1 MRIARSGTA
10 FAVMIAFIALAT
22 TAHADPL
29 KCMRAIAKESA
40 KARAAAVKVLSK
52 CKTGVIQKGVPA
64 SLANCP
70 DAKGA
75 DKITSANEK
84 MKAKIAKACGGDN
97 KTCEAPPGDGDDALA
112 AIHWANGC
120 PGLEGQCTGIAVNDC
135 NGIGDCLECIGNLQ
149 TEQAVDA
156 TVFDTFENAAFFPA
170 NGADPAKTINKCQI
184 TIAKVTSKFLTAKEK
199 ILNKCWDAV
208 LKGKYPAGACPDTDP
223 KLGSGKPPA
232 SPGDNKSVEGI
243 KKAEQKKIAK
253 ICKACGAEGDSDKDG
268 VCDAPSSIAI
278 DDIVETVPYNCMDVT
293 VPPNAV
299 HPAGLDCG
307 AITVTDLQSYVDCLD
322 CVLEFKA
329 DCGTH
334 AGVGD
339 DDGDFNYPAEC
350 SPNACG
356 NGTLDAGEDCDPPG
370 STGQCAAL
378 GAGNGN
384 EVCTGQCKC
393 QCPDKITFRGDA
405 SSANSDLDTGWTGI
419 AHDNKIVSN
428 GDITV
433 HVDSC
438 ANPSRPCGVC
448 SFSGPIDNPGA
459 DAGSLNDRR
468 CRNDSSVK
476 CTSNGQCSGA
486 GNACVYWFG
495 APLSLSSGGVA
506 TCVTNEV
513 IGALTGTANIE
524 TGTSAST
531 LNLTSH
537 VYTGVLT
544 SKPCPKCTDAGGIND
559 GVAGGTC
566 TDGPRAGMTCDANSE
581 SPIPAFGRTSLD
593 CPPDSGSNIANLPIA
608 LGNSTGTE
616 SRSLSAASPDCSAFG
631 FTGFKCP
638 CDTCD
643 DAASTPCS
651 TDADCGGGT
660 CGGLRC
666 LVDAPTPGLPCSS
679 QGTGS
684 DPACCSEPTCTS
696 GTIGTCDRPG
706 EATKPNACSDGQCV
720 SGGGTDDGMC
730 HLAPSDN
737 LCSVETFRSCTGNAD
752 CRPPGEGGTCADC
765 APGMQTC
772 TTKRRECLLG
782 IDDHLATHT
791 GTIDLHGMADTPVAD
806 VSHPILASMFCIG
819 PTGSSSVNAVAGL
832 PGLGKLRLNGTAQGL
847 P

>member
-1 MRIARSGTA
+1 MRFTHSKAVLGIAALAVALA
-10 FAVMIAFIALAT
+10 FAAPASAQN
-22 TAHADPL
+22 
-29 KCMRAIAKESA
+29 KCSAGKVKCVDGKQKCKLGCHA
-40 KARAAAVKVLSK
+40 KAE
-52 CKTGVIQKGVPA
+52 GKGV
-64 SLANCP
+64 
-70 DAKGA
+70 
-75 DKITSANEK
+75 
-84 MKAKIAKACGGDN
+84 
-97 KTCEAPPGDGDDALA
+97 
-112 AIHWANGC
+112 
-120 PGLEGQCTGIAVNDC
+120 
-135 NGIGDCLECIGNLQ
+135 
-149 TEQAVDA
+149 AVDA
-156 TVFDTFENAAFFPA
+156 ACLTKCEDKFDGGAVPTKGCFAKLESKQDGAKPETVCPSTGDTAALEAKVDAFVLDVVQELDPSFPTPTLNKCSAGKKKCVLKKVSAKLKCEGNNLKKPDPVKYGPCIQKAEDKFDG
-170 NGADPAKTINKCQI
+170 GADPTKGCFAKLESKQNVAKPETVCP
-184 TIAKVTSKFLTAKEK
+184 TTGDTAALEAKVDAFVQDVVQE
-199 ILNKCWDAV
+199 LN
-208 LKGKYPAGACPDTDP
+208 PPD
-223 KLGSGKPPA
+223 
-232 SPGDNKSVEGI
+232 N
-243 KKAEQKKIAK
+243 
-253 ICKACGAEGDSDKDG
+253 
-268 VCDAPSSIAI
+268 
-278 DDIVETVPYNCMDVT
+278 
-293 VPPNAV
+293 
-299 HPAGLDCG
+299 
-307 AITVTDLQSYVDCLD
+307 
-322 CVLEFKA
+322 
-329 DCGTH
+329 
-334 AGVGD
+334 
-339 DDGDFNYPAEC
+339 
-350 SPNACG
+350 CG

-384 EVCTGQCKC
+384 EVCTSQCKC
-393 QCPDKITFRGDA
+393 QCPDKVTFRGDA

-433 HVDSC
+433 HIDSC

-468 CRNDSSVK
+468 CRNNSAVK
-476 CTSNGQCSGA
+476 CTSNGQCTGP

-513 IGALTGTANIE
+513 IGTLTGTANIE

-559 GVAGGTC
+559 GVTGGTC
-566 TDGPRAGMTCDANSE
+566 TDGPRAGMACDANSE

-782 IDDHLATHT
+782 IDDHLATHN
-791 GTIDLHGMADTPVAD
+791 GTINLHGMADTPVAD